1 MSKQFALDKPL
12 IEASY
17 LTAPNFFR
25 YRSILRYFYQQHQ
38 RMKYWMVREEV
49 YEKLKEIDGFE
60 DYTLEQCQQDLDTL
74 VGWKNLIAGQDA
86 RKVQTIE
93 EFKNRRFRYQ
103 LTPYTIEIERLM
115 IKLESTSGVGGSL
128 EANLFERISDKVR
141 QMSKIKDEDH
151 SKIYG
156 WWQDLESD
164 FQRLNDNATDY
175 IASLES
181 SEAEELMNTLAFL
194 TYKDSI
200 IEYLRSFIRELQRYG
215 PVIEQDLRIIP
226 EDIVESILES
236 VASHYMTIPR
246 VDQNFT
252 EQEYKEDIRNR
263 WLNLKA
269 WFVGRGNEESESYK
283 LLDITNGII
292 RKITRY
298 AYRIA
303 ESQNHSINRK
313 NEYMHLCRLFAECKD
328 IKEAHALSAAVFGVM
343 HTRHVVGDFERET
356 ESISSRVFDE
366 DAFEI
371 EIKPKTRRYRE
382 RSYTA
387 SIRSRK
393 EEKQRALEEYL
404 QRQREEQEIVAQY
417 IKDNYIIFGE
427 LPEIEP
433 FVRNILLRWIGR
445 AFSNQDRMGKTENG
459 RNFRLHLVNSDQR
472 IVLRCQ
478 DGNLEMPPMI
488 LEFLD

>member
-49 YEKLKEIDGFE
+49 YTKLKEMDGFK
-60 DYTLEQCQQDLDTL
+60 DYTLDQCQQDLDTL

-86 RKVQTIE
+86 GKVQTIE
-93 EFKNRRFRYQ
+93 EFKNRKFRYQ

-128 EANLFERISDKVR
+128 EANLFERISDRVR
-141 QMSKIKDEDH
+141 QIFQIKDEKA
-151 SKIYG
+151 SKVYA

-181 SEAEELMNTLAFL
+181 SEAEELMNTVAFL

-215 PVIEQDLRIIP
+215 PIIEQELRIIP
-226 EDIVESILES
+226 EDVVESVLGS
-236 VASHYMTIPR
+236 VMSHYMTIPR
-246 VDQNFT
+246 VEQNFT
-252 EQEYKEDIRNR
+252 EKEYKEDIQNR

-269 WFVGRGNEESESYK
+269 WFVGRGNQDSESYK

-303 ESQNHSINRK
+303 ESQNRSINRK
-313 NEYMHLCRLFAECKD
+313 KEYMQLCKLFAECKD
-328 IKEAHALSAAVFGVM
+328 IKEAHSLSAAVFGVM

-356 ESISSRVFDE
+356 ESIFSRVVDE
-366 DAFEI
+366 DAFEV
-371 EIKPKTRRYRE
+371 EIKPRTRKYRE
-382 RSYTA
+382 KSYTG
-387 SIRSRK
+387 SIRSRQ
-393 EEKQRALEEYL
+393 EEKRRALEEYL

-417 IKDNYIIFGE
+417 IKDNYIVFAE

-433 FVRNILLRWIGR
+433 FVRSTLLRWVGR
-445 AFSNQDRMGKTENG
+445 ALSNQDRIGKTEDG
-459 RNFRLHLVNSDQR
+459 RNFRLHVGNSER
-472 IVLRCQ
+472 RVVLRCQ
-478 DGNLEMPPMI
+478 DGNLEMPPMT